1 MSATRDHSQRY
12 KLSFT
17 TGRLFLQN
25 ASLAAEI
32 YGRLHDWREVR
43 EAINSDNLLQSRAA
57 RSATRMGGE
66 LIQRLQELTDSEI
79 ALLAVVTG
87 EERAHLMW
95 VATCR
100 RYSLIGEFAE
110 EVLRE
115 RFLQLAADVLPE
127 HFDSF
132 IRGKALWHEELSE
145 VTPKTL
151 QKLRST
157 VFLLMR
163 DAGLTDNDFRIVPT
177 VLSTRVHDELA
188 KRTPNDVRFFPTR
201 EAA

>member
-1 MSATRDHSQRY
+1 MSSAREQSERY

-43 EAINSDNLLQSRAA
+43 EAIDSANLLQSRAS

-66 LIQRLQELTDSEI
+66 LIQRLQELTDAEVS
-79 ALLAVVTG
+79 LLAVVTG
-87 EERAHLMW
+87 EERAQLMW

-132 IRGKALWHEELSE
+132 IRGKALWHDELGE
-145 VTPKTL
+145 VTSKTM

-163 DAGLTDNDFRIVPT
+163 DAGLTGDDGRIIPA
-177 VLSTRVHDELA
+177 VLSRRVRDELA
-188 KRTPNDVRFFPTR
+188 KRTPSDVRFFPTR

>member
-1 MSATRDHSQRY
+1 MSATRDQSQRY

-32 YGRLHDWREVR
+32 YGRLHDWRGVR
-43 EAINSDNLLQSRAA
+43 EAIDSDNMLQSRAS
-57 RSATRMGGE
+57 RSATRMGSE
-66 LIQRLQELTDSEI
+66 LIQRLQELTDSEV

-110 EVLRE
+110 DVLRE

-132 IRGKALWHEELSE
+132 IRGKALWHEELGE
-145 VTPKTL
+145 VTPKTM

-163 DAGLTDNDFRIVPT
+163 DAGFTDNDGRIIPA

-188 KRTPNDVRFFPTR
+188 KRTPSDVRFFPTR
-201 EAA
+201 DAA

>member
-1 MSATRDHSQRY
+1 MSATRDQSQRY

-25 ASLAAEI
+25 ASLAADI
-32 YGRLHDWREVR
+32 YGRLHDWSAVR
-43 EAINSDNLLQSRAA
+43 EAIDADNMLQSRAS
-57 RSATRMGGE
+57 RSATRMGSE
-66 LIQRLQELTDSEI
+66 LIQRLQELTDSEV

-145 VTPKTL
+145 VTPKTM

-163 DAGLTDNDFRIVPT
+163 DAGLTDDVGRIIPA
-177 VLSTRVHDELA
+177 VLSTRVHNELA
-188 KRTPNDVRFFPTR
+188 KRAPSDVRFFPTR